1 MRAGERNIYIIM
13 AVLVVGLA
21 TYKVVKDYSAGPDQG
36 IPFYT
41 TMSREMQVQAEAI
54 VKRNDCSDCHT
65 LWLVRNWIQSVPA
78 PALDGIGSLKSEE
91 WFYEYLS
98 SGDPQSILP
107 SRLKAEY
114 RMPSYAHLSEQER
127 RLLAAYLAS
136 LKVEDWYLDEV
147 RRKEYEVL
155 TGLDHEREDE

>member
-1 MRAGERNIYIIM
+1 MRSGERNIYIIM

-21 TYKVVKDYSAGPDQG
+21 TFKYLADSGEPDQG

-41 TMSREMQVQAEAI
+41 TMSREEQIEAEAI
-54 VKRNDCSDCHT
+54 VKRNDCTRCHT

-78 PALDGIGSLKSEE
+78 PPLDGIGSLKSEE
-91 WFYEYLS
+91 WFFDYLS
-98 SGDPQSILP
+98 SADPQSVLP

-114 RMPSYAHLSEQER
+114 QMPSYAHLPVQER

-136 LKVEDWYLDEV
+136 LKVEDWYLEEV
-147 RRKEYEVL
+147 KRKEFETL
-155 TGLDHEREDE
+155 TGLDYRPEND

>member
-1 MRAGERNIYIIM
+1 MRTGERNIYILI

-21 TYKVVKDYSAGPDQG
+21 SVRGIMDSGEPDPG

-41 TMSREMQVQAEAI
+41 TMSRDMQIQAEAV
-54 VKRNDCSDCHT
+54 VKRNDCTECHS

-78 PALDGIGSLKSEE
+78 PALDGIGSLRSEE
-91 WFYEYLS
+91 WFYDYLS
-98 SGDPQSILP
+98 SRDPQSILP

-114 RMPSYAHLSEQER
+114 RMPSYSHLPDEER

-136 LKVEDWYLDEV
+136 LKVEDWYLEDV
-147 RRKEYEVL
+147 KRAEYEVL
-155 TGLDHEREDE
+155 TGLTYQPGDE